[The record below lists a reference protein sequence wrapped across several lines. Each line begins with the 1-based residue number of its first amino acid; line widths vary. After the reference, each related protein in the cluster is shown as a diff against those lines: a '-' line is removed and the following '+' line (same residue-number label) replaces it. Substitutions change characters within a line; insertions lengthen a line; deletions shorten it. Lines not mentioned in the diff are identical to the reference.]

1 MPYTAP
7 PSPMTTSFWN
17 ANVKDQTVATVLAA
31 GKPTGTEGQ
40 VIAVTDSDRLEIYN
54 GSVWLPSEPW
64 SSSGRVGVSLTDATN
79 RSIPTGTSTY
89 TAITWGTEV
98 YDSDGFITAAS
109 DTITVP
115 TNRGGLY
122 AIAAQTTW
130 ASSPGANSVIE
141 ISVNGTVGW
150 RQPIGA
156 ATQSLLCM
164 VSATIALAAGDTV
177 KIRLSQGSGG
187 AINVNPSSMQMWRI
201 SA

>member
-7 PSPMTTSFWN
+7 PSPVTTSFWN
-17 ANVKDQTVATVLAA
+17 ANVKDQVVSSVLAA
-31 GKPTGTEGQ
+31 AKPTGTEGQ
-40 VIAVTDSDRLEIYN
+40 VIAVTDADRLEIYS
-54 GSVWLPSEPW
+54 GSVWLPAEPW

-89 TAITWGTEV
+89 TALTFATEV
-98 YDSDGFITAAS
+98 FDSDGFFSPPS

-122 AIAAQTTW
+122 AITAKASW

-141 ISVNGTVGW
+141 ILIGASTGY
-150 RQPIGA
+150 RFPIGA
-156 ATQSLLCM
+156 ATQITECA
-164 VSATIALAAGDTV
+164 VTATVALAAADTV

-187 AINVNPSSMQMWRI
+187 AINVTSSAFQMWRL